1 MEIMDRIERFLREFR
16 TTFEDMPQKEYM
28 ENLIGIAK
36 NKLDMF
42 NSLREETD
50 HFSEDI
56 CDGRYDWEVV
66 RNEVLTLRSITKEQ
80 VLQAYDDWLLP
91 PKNGEGS
98 TDVSRQRRPL
108 VVQIVSQTTKALG
121 NVPQTTVLGVA
132 KDLRD
137 AGIRTE
143 VFMASKKKMK
153 MGTQLSHADHYGVPI
168 AVILG
173 EDEAAAGQVSVKD
186 LVAGKEE
193 REDIDDRDEYRAA
206 GKTGQQTIAREDLV
220 ATVRGMLG

>member
-16 TTFEDMPQKEYM
+16 TTFEDMPQKEFM

-50 HFSEDI
+50 HFWEEI

-108 VVQIVSQTTKALG
+108 VVQIVSQTTKERTSGDIVGTDEDG
-121 NVPQTTVLGVA
+121 NNGESKATEDGSEHDLESISATV
-132 KDLRD
+132 D
-137 AGIRTE
+137 
-143 VFMASKKKMK
+143 
-153 MGTQLSHADHYGVPI
+153 
-168 AVILG
+168 
-173 EDEAAAGQVSVKD
+173 D
-186 LVAGKEE
+186 LVSSFLKYTGKQTW
-193 REDIDDRDEYRAA
+193 
-206 GKTGQQTIAREDLV
+206 GKIL
-220 ATVRGMLG
+220 L